1 MRKRVPWRE
10 LRGGGKLSMMFVLG
24 ALAFREAMAYCS
36 ELMAME
42 TDDSSVCN
50 VARRSATNTSDRSMT
65 ETKEAHYPIKHE
77 KANEENRSSKQC
89 NYVAQSK
96 NHFPQVV

>member
-24 ALAFREAMAYCS
+24 ALVFRETMAYCS

-42 TDDSSVCN
+42 TADSSVCN
-50 VARRSATNTSDRSMT
+50 VDRSMT
-65 ETKEAHYPIKHE
+65 ETKEAHYQIKHE
-77 KANEENRSSKQC
+77 MANEENRSSKQR
-89 NYVAQSK
+89 NYVAQSR
-96 NHFPQVV
+96 NHFPQVVRSSSTS